1 MEDVQYPIFV
11 ALEGPALAWDEDYIN
26 LMHLID

>member
-1 MEDVQYPIFV
+1 MEDIQYPIFV
-11 ALEGPALAWDEDYIN
+11 ALEGPANVWDEDYIN